1 MTRGTTPTH
10 VFTVDPQI
18 LSGGV
23 SAVFITYAQNGR
35 VMIEKETQDVVVG
48 ENTLTVKLTQDDTL
62 KLYAP
67 SSDTEV
73 EIQIRI
79 KTNSGEA
86 LASNV
91 ILTTVSDVLK
101 DGAI

>member
-35 VMIEKETQDVVVG
+35 VMLEKSTEDIVVG
-48 ENTLTVKLTQDDTL
+48 ENTLTVKLTQEDTL
-62 KLYAP
+62 QFFAP
-67 SSDTEV
+67 YTDNEV
-73 EIQIRI
+73 EIQIRL
-79 KTNSGEA
+79 KTTAGEA
-86 LASNV
+86 LASEK
-91 ILTTVSDVLK
+91 IITTVSDVLK
-101 DGAI
+101 EGAI